1 MPRFTY
7 TGDDGRYYSSLGV
20 TAMNGEGYDLAG
32 EAPDDGRW
40 SPAAPPAPPKPRKPR
55 APKPAE
61 PVEPPAEPVVTDAAP
76 AADVAINAEGQ

>member
-20 TAMNGEGYDLAG
+20 TAKNGESYDLDG

-40 SPAAPPAPPKPRKPR
+40 SPKPRAPR
-55 APKPAE
+55 APKP
-61 PVEPPAEPVVTDAAP
+61 VEPAVTDAAP
-76 AADVAINAEGQ
+76 AADATNAEGQ